1 MNTQIKAKPAP
12 PSGGM
17 NSNLSRSEV
26 AVSTTTNEEHH
37 RAIDSQSSNKRRSQT
52 QSGLPIDTTN
62 GLVFGF
68 LEEDTV
74 EALNENN

>member
-1 MNTQIKAKPAP
+1 
-12 PSGGM
+12 M
-17 NSNLSRSEV
+17 NSVQSKSEV
-26 AVSTTTNEEHH
+26 AVSSTATEEHKNNY
-37 RAIDSQSSNKRRSQT
+37 RAVDSQSSSKRRSQT